1 MRASP
6 ATHPRMQ
13 VIVPLLLTAVA
24 LASGSD
30 ARSADRTTGAFPGKN
45 GLIAFNSDGS
55 VYGVKPDG
63 SGLRE
68 ITHTGISD
76 GYPGVSF
83 SPDGKLIAF
92 SGLSATD
99 PDIYTVRPD
108 GTGRRPLTFSRGI
121 DSDPTWSGDGKR
133 IAFETRLRM

>member
-1 MRASP
+1 MLSTVPFASSACTMP
-6 ATHPRMQ
+6 T
-13 VIVPLLLTAVA
+13 
-24 LASGSD
+24 
-30 ARSADRTTGAFPGKN
+30 RSAASAFPGTN

-55 VYGVKPDG
+55 VYVVKPG
-63 SGLRE
+63 GGGLRQ
-68 ITHTGISD
+68 IAQTGISD

-108 GTGRRPLTFSRGI
+108 GSGRRPLTFSRGV
-121 DSDPTWSGDGKR
+121 DADPTWSGDGTRIEIATEEAPVR
-133 IAFETRLRM
+133 IATEIKSS